1 MSSWRWRIDAADDD
15 RTSMMGGGRASERRE
30 GMEEEARGAG
40 EMGEAGQEEV
50 EVGTS
55 QDGPVA
61 VSPASTEP
69 VGTQLIPA

>member
-1 MSSWRWRIDAADDD
+1 
-15 RTSMMGGGRASERRE
+15 
-30 GMEEEARGAG
+30 MEEEARGAG
-40 EMGEAGQEEV
+40 EMGEEGQEEV

-61 VSPASTEP
+61 VSPASTQP